1 MWMSRGCSSGTK
13 TFLRLSQPCSRTCA
27 EIRMAAVRIQAVATE
42 SELASVT
49 IRDFRL
55 EIAGQWDRFIGS
67 NPQATPFHSTAWMR
81 ALQKTFSYEN
91 RSLYAERGGEISGVL
106 PLFLVSN
113 WIVGRCLI
121 STPFADYGGI
131 CAEDEESADAL
142 VVRAVEIGIAEK
154 VDFLEL
160 RHKTGKPRTQ
170 FYIRDLYVSFSTELD
185 AEPETQFKRLPRDT
199 RYMIRKAEK
208 AGLEVRS
215 GLERLPE
222 FYELFTLNWRR
233 FGTPVFSRQWL
244 ETLVHEF
251 QGSADLTMAHSNGRP
266 VAGVFSFVFRDTL
279 FPHYSGASPDANA
292 LAANNFI
299 YWELMKGAINQGIR
313 RFDFG
318 RSKKNTGAYQF
329 KSAWNMQVDVL
340 TYQVCMIRRRS
351 PPNFSPANPKFA
363 LASNLWSRLP
373 LKATTWLGPHVVR
386 WFP

>member
-1 MWMSRGCSSGTK
+1 MAVVKSPTAAPELESVAVVIKSFSS
-13 TFLRLSQPCSRTCA
+13 
-27 EIRMAAVRIQAVATE
+27 
-42 SELASVT
+42 
-49 IRDFRL
+49 
-55 EIAGQWDRFIGS
+55 EIAGEWDHFIAS

-81 ALQKTFSYEN
+81 ALQKTFGYEN
-91 RSLYAERGGEISGVL
+91 RSFIATRNGKITGVL

-131 CAEDEESADAL
+131 CAQDEESADAL
-142 VVRAVEIGIAEK
+142 VTHAVEVGSAEK
-154 VDFLEL
+154 IDFLEL
-160 RHKTGKPRTQ
+160 RHRIARSRSE
-170 FYIRDLYVSFSTELD
+170 FYVKDLYVSFTAELAD
-185 AEPETQFKRLPRDT
+185 EPETQLKRLPRDT
-199 RYMIRKAEK
+199 RYMIRKADK
-208 AGLEVRS
+208 AGLQVRS
-215 GLERLPE
+215 GLEQLPE

-251 QGSADLTMAHSNGRP
+251 KDDAMLTMARARGRP
-266 VAGVFSFVFRDTL
+266 VAGVLSFQFGNTL
-279 FPHYSGASPDANA
+279 FPHYSGASADANA

-299 YWELMKGAINQGIR
+299 YWELMKSAINRGVR
-313 RFDFG
+313 WFDFG

-329 KSAWNMQVDVL
+329 KSAWNMQVHPL
-340 TYQVCMIRRRS
+340 EYQVCMIKRRS

-363 LASNLWSRLP
+363 LAANLWSRMP

>member
-1 MWMSRGCSSGTK
+1 
-13 TFLRLSQPCSRTCA
+13 
-27 EIRMAAVRIQAVATE
+27 MAVVNSPTAA
-42 SELASVT
+42 SELASVAVA
-49 IRDFRL
+49 IKGFCSEAADEWDHF
-55 EIAGQWDRFIGS
+55 IAS
-67 NPQATPFHSTAWMR
+67 NSQATPFHSTAWMA
-81 ALQKTFSYEN
+81 ALEKTFGYEN
-91 RSLYAERGGEISGVL
+91 RSFLATRDGRVTGVL

-142 VVRAVEIGIAEK
+142 AAHAVEIGVAEK

-160 RHKTGKPRTQ
+160 RHRDEKPRSR
-170 FYIRDLYVSFSTELD
+170 FYVKDLYVSFTAEL
-185 AEPETQFKRLPRDT
+185 AGEPEAQLRRLPRDT
-199 RYMIRKAEK
+199 RYMIRKGEK
-208 AGLEVRS
+208 AGLEVQS
-215 GLERLPE
+215 GLDQLPE

-244 ETLVHEF
+244 EALVNEF
-251 QGSADLTMAHSNGRP
+251 KGAVLLTVARANGRP
-266 VAGVFSFVFRDTL
+266 VAGVFSFVFGNTL

-299 YWELMKGAINQGIR
+299 YWELMKNAISQGLR
-313 RFDFG
+313 WFDFG

-329 KSAWNMQVDVL
+329 KSSWNMQVNPL
-340 TYQVCMIRRRS
+340 NYQVCMIERRT

-363 LASNLWSRLP
+363 LAANLWSRMP
-373 LKATTWLGPHVVR
+373 LKATTWLGPRVVR

>member
-1 MWMSRGCSSGTK
+1 MAGV
-13 TFLRLSQPCSRTCA
+13 RTHA
-27 EIRMAAVRIQAVATE
+27 LAADLKVPAVA
-42 SELASVT
+42 
-49 IRDFRL
+49 IRNFDSG
-55 EIAGQWDRFIGS
+55 IAREWDHFLVS

-81 ALQKTFSYEN
+81 ALQTTFNYEN
-91 RSLYAERGGEISGVL
+91 RSVYAERTGRISGVL

-121 STPFADYGGI
+121 SIPFADYGGI

-142 VVRAVEIGIAEK
+142 VAHAVEIGIAEK

-160 RHKTGKPRTQ
+160 RHKNGKPRTA
-170 FYIRDLYVSFSTELD
+170 FHIRDLYVSFSTELAAD
-185 AEPETQFKRLPRDT
+185 PETQFKRLPRDT

-208 AGLEVRS
+208 AGLELRS
-215 GLERLPE
+215 GLELLPE

-251 QGSADLTMAHSNGRP
+251 QGSADLTMAHSNRRA
-266 VAGVFSFVFRDTL
+266 VAGVFSFVFRNTL
-279 FPHYSGASPDANA
+279 FPHYSGASPDANT

-299 YWELMKGAINQGIR
+299 YWELMKGAINQGLR
-313 RFDFG
+313 HFDFG
-318 RSKKNTGAYQF
+318 RSKKGTGAYQF
-329 KSAWNMQVDVL
+329 KAGWNMQLDPL
-340 TYQVCMIRRRS
+340 EYQVCMIRRKS
-351 PPNFSPANPKFA
+351 QPNFSPANPKFA
-363 LASNLWSRLP
+363 LAANLWSHMP

>member
-1 MWMSRGCSSGTK
+1 
-13 TFLRLSQPCSRTCA
+13 
-27 EIRMAAVRIQAVATE
+27 MAAVKSPAAAPELESAAVA
-42 SELASVT
+42 
-49 IRDFRL
+49 IKDFGSG
-55 EIAGQWDRFIGS
+55 IADEWERFIVS

-81 ALQKTFSYEN
+81 ALEKTFGYEN
-91 RSLYAERGGEISGVL
+91 RSFFATRDGRITGVL

-142 VVRAVEIGIAEK
+142 VAHAVEIGVAEK

-160 RHKTGKPRTQ
+160 RHRTGRSRPE
-170 FYIRDLYVSFSTELD
+170 FYVKNLYVSFTADL
-185 AEPETQFKRLPRDT
+185 AGEPEAQLKRLPRDT

-208 AGLEVRS
+208 AGLEIQS
-215 GLERLPE
+215 GVEQLPE

-251 QGSADLTMAHSNGRP
+251 KEDAVLTMARAKGRP
-266 VAGVFSFVFRDTL
+266 VAGVFSFVFGNTL
-279 FPHYSGASPDANA
+279 FPHYSGAAPDANA
-292 LAANNFI
+292 LAPNNFI
-299 YWELMKGAINQGIR
+299 YWELIKSAINRGMR
-313 RFDFG
+313 SFDFG

-329 KSAWNMQVDVL
+329 KSAWNMQVQPLD
-340 TYQVCMIRRRS
+340 YQVCMIRRRT

-363 LASNLWSRLP
+363 LAANLWSRMP